1 MNKQNIKNKNIKCV
15 GNSVDT
21 NEFFLHPITLEL
33 ILNKGPKKICPTEL
47 HYVNNKP
54 YTVKPAD
61 IEDTKLS
68 ERDIQSYMTVPYL
81 NLNMEQ
87 MLSIY
92 KIESIDNMIKWLDEN
107 MTESS
112 NKPIQTINRILMVW
126 IRLNFDELKE
136 NNRIL
141 VSIYKKIGKKY
152 FNNKNEDEYS
162 ELINNWFKKTNP
174 NSFHFD
180 LTHYIFNK

>member
-1 MNKQNIKNKNIKCV
+1 MTTRKVKCV

-33 ILNKGPKKICPTEL
+33 VLNKGPKKICPTEL

-54 YTVKPAD
+54 YMVKPASND
-61 IEDTKLS
+61 DTKLS
-68 ERDIQSYMTVPYL
+68 DRDIQSYMTVPYL

-92 KIESIDNMIKWLDEN
+92 KIDNIDSIVKWIDEN
-107 MTESS
+107 IER
-112 NKPIQTINRILMVW
+112 KPIETINRILMVW
-126 IRLNFDELKE
+126 IRLNFDELKN

-141 VSIYKKIGKKY
+141 YSIYKKIGKKY
-152 FNNKNEDEYS
+152 FNKIDDDFQNNLQNK
-162 ELINNWFKKTNP
+162 INDWFKKINP
-174 NSFHFD
+174 DTFHLD
-180 LTHYIFNK
+180 LTEYIFNK

>member
-1 MNKQNIKNKNIKCV
+1 MSNKPRKIKCV

-33 ILNKGPKKICPTEL
+33 VLNKGPKKICPTEL

-54 YTVKPAD
+54 YTVKPVIPMD
-61 IEDTKLS
+61 DSKLS
-68 ERDIQSYMTVPYL
+68 DRDIQNYMTVPYL

-92 KIESIDNMIKWLDEN
+92 KIESIDSMVKWIDDNIDE
-107 MTESS
+107 
-112 NKPIQTINRILMVW
+112 KPLETINRILMVW
-126 IRLNFDELKE
+126 IRLNFEELKE

-141 VSIYKKIGKKY
+141 VSIYKKIGRKY
-152 FNNKNEDEYS
+152 YNNKNEDLYQEK
-162 ELINNWFKKTNP
+162 INNWFKNTDP
-174 NSFHFD
+174 NSFHLN
-180 LTHYIFNK
+180 LTEILSHN